1 MTQEKTIEVL
11 RKQNAKLQ
19 EELDALKGRNTKYT
33 DDSKNKHVDALIS
46 ELEEIKKQWN
56 DTMKDLKDEKA
67 RYTELIKD
75 IRSIKKT
82 FETVQSLGI

>member
-33 DDSKNKHVDALIS
+33 DDSKNKRVDALIS

-75 IRSIKKT
+75 LRSIKKT
-82 FETVQSLGI
+82 FEAV

>member
-19 EELDALKGRNTKYT
+19 EKLDALKGRNTKYT
-33 DDSKNKHVDALIS
+33 DDSKNKRVDALIS

-75 IRSIKKT
+75 LRMVKNIFGEI
-82 FETVQSLGI
+82 

>member
-33 DDSKNKHVDALIS
+33 DDSKNKRVDDLIA
-46 ELEEIKKQWN
+46 ELEGIKKQWHDAMN
-56 DTMKDLKDEKA
+56 DLKEEKA
-67 RYTELIKD
+67 RYTELMKD
-75 IRSIKKT
+75 LRSIKKT
-82 FETVQSLGI
+82 FEAV